1 MTTPTET
8 LTYCAVHPDRETT
21 LRCNKCGRLMCAECA
36 VLTPVGYRCRQCVR
50 QQDDRF
56 FSATQND
63 YAVIAG
69 VSGGLTAISA
79 LIVTWVNIPLLFLLF
94 IAVPAG
100 GAIGE
105 MALRLTGRRRGRY
118 SGQIA
123 AGAAVVGGLAGA
135 IAFVWLRTGQFAPE
149 LALRVA
155 FSDLTL
161 IVFVAVTAVVIYSR
175 FQMRI

>member
-1 MTTPTET
+1 MTTPTEM
-8 LTYCAVHPDRETT
+8 LTYCTVHPDRETT

-36 VLTPVGYRCRQCVR
+36 VLTPVGYRCRQCIR

-69 VSGGLTAISA
+69 ISGGLTAIAA

-105 MALRLTGRRRGRY
+105 TALRLTGRRRGRY
-118 SGQIA
+118 SSQIA
-123 AGAAVVGGLAGA
+123 AGASVVGGLTGA
-135 IAFVWLRTGQFAPE
+135 VAFVWLRTGEFAPE